1 MDPRRLVIFNR
12 VVTKGSIGAAA
23 RELGWTQ
30 PAVSQHIAAL
40 EKDTGMQL
48 VVRGSGGVTPTEA
61 GARLAVHAAAITQ
74 NLEAAET
81 EMNDL
86 AALKK
91 GLVRC
96 AAFPSAA
103 AMLLPPTLARMDK
116 DYPGIELG
124 LTECEPPEAL
134 EGVRG
139 NNFDVAMIFRYAQ
152 TPADENDSLEW
163 TPILADPV
171 RLILPRDHP
180 LASRDDISM
189 RDLKNEAWVAGCDRC
204 SANLRHHAQVAGFTP
219 NIRYCTDDSTVAQRL
234 VGHGTGVVAL
244 LPEIALEAYPN
255 DTVVIKEVTELD
267 NRVIGIVNR
276 PGALKIPAIAAF
288 VNTLRHNAN
297 AHGCTLTHAHVH
309 LDTGDLSELEALAD
323 IEASA
328 REGAEQ

>member
-48 VVRGSGGVTPTEA
+48 VVRGSGGVAPTEA
-61 GARLAVHAAAITQ
+61 GARLAVHAAAIAA
-74 NLEAAET
+74 NLKAAET

-124 LTECEPPEAL
+124 FTECEPPAAL

-139 NNFDVAMIFRYAQ
+139 NSFDVAMIFRYSQ
-152 TPADENDSLEW
+152 TPPEEHEALEW

-171 RLILPRDHP
+171 RLILPKSHP
-180 LASRDDISM
+180 LATREDISM
-189 RDLKNEAWVAGCDRC
+189 KDLSGEAWVAGCDRC
-204 SANLRHHAQVAGFTP
+204 SANLRHHARVAGFTP
-219 NIRYCTDDSTVAQRL
+219 DIRYCTDDSTVAQRL
-234 VGHGTGVVAL
+234 VGHNTGVVAL

-255 DTVVIKEVTELD
+255 DTVVIKEVKELD

-309 LDTGDLSELEALAD
+309 LDTEDLDNLDALAD
-323 IEASA
+323 IENNA
-328 REGAEQ
+328 REEKQS